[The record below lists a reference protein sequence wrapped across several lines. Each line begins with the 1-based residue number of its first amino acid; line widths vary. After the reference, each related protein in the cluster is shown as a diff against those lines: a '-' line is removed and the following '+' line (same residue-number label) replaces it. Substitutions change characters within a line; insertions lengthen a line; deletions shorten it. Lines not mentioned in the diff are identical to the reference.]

1 MKKFLKIVLIF
12 ILIVA
17 CILGGFLA
25 YMTLTKEQPADVI
38 SLKVENNKERVIA
51 PGNEFKVTTFNI
63 GYAGLDKD
71 QDFFMDGGKGSGSS
85 SKEQTET
92 NLKNMLSFLQ
102 NEHSDFALL
111 QEIDIKSMRSFDVN
125 GHEFLKKGLPDY
137 ASSFGK
143 NYDTKWV
150 PVPITSPM
158 GYAEAGLSTFSKYT
172 VQTAKRF
179 QLPGMEPWPKRL
191 FDLDRAIVEHK
202 IPVNNGKFVRLVN
215 LHLSAYDEGGKIRKQ
230 QVEYLKEYMNKHYK
244 NGDYVIMGGDWNQ
257 LISNA
262 QLSDPKFVKERPE
275 WLVELPK
282 DFTDGGF
289 KWAVDPSV
297 MTVRDDVKKYVEGE
311 NFVTIIDG
319 FIVSPNVEIVNVQG
333 KDLKFENSDHNPVSA
348 VFKLK

>member
-1 MKKFLKIVLIF
+1 MKKVLKVILVLI
-12 ILIVA
+12 LVGA
-17 CILGGFLA
+17 AILGGFLG

-38 SLKVENNKERVIA
+38 SLKVENNKERVLEQ
-51 PGNEFKVTTFNI
+51 GNEFKVTTFNI

-85 SKEQTET
+85 SKEQTEV
-92 NLKNMLSFLQ
+92 NLKKMLSFLQ
-102 NEHSDFALL
+102 NENSDFTLL
-111 QEIDIKSMRSFDVN
+111 QEVDIKSLRSFDVN
-125 GHEFLKKGLPDY
+125 GHEFLKEGLPDY

-158 GYAEAGLSTFSKYT
+158 GYAEAGLSTFSKYK
-172 VQTAKRF
+172 VQTAERF

-191 FDLDRAIVEHK
+191 FDLDRAIVEYK

-230 QVEYLKEYMNKHYK
+230 QVEYLKEYMNKHYQ

-257 LISNA
+257 LLSDV

-297 MTVRDDVKKYVEGE
+297 MTVRDDVKKYVAGE

>member
-1 MKKFLKIVLIF
+1 MG
-12 ILIVA
+12 
-17 CILGGFLA
+17 ILGGFLG

-38 SLKVENNKERVIA
+38 KLNVENNKERVLQL
-51 PGNEFKVTTFNI
+51 GDEFKVTTFNI
-63 GYAGLDKD
+63 GYAGLDKN

-92 NLKNMLSFLQ
+92 NVKNMLSFLQ
-102 NEHSDFALL
+102 NENSDFTLL
-111 QEIDIKSMRSFDVN
+111 QEVDIESLRSFDVN
-125 GHEFLKKGLPDY
+125 EHEFLKKGLPDY

-143 NYDTKWV
+143 NYNTKWV

-158 GYAEAGLSTFSKYT
+158 GYAESGLSTFSTYK
-172 VQTAKRF
+172 VQTATRF

-191 FDLDRAIVEHK
+191 FDLDRAIVEYK
-202 IPVNNGKFVRLVN
+202 IPVNNGKYVRLVN
-215 LHLSAYDEGGKIRKQ
+215 LHLSAYDKGGKIRMKQ
-230 QVEYLKEYMNKHYK
+230 AEYLKEYMNKHYK

-257 LISNA
+257 LISDA

-282 DFTDGGF
+282 GFADGGF
-289 KWAVDPSV
+289 QWAVDPSV
-297 MTVRDDVKKYVEGE
+297 MTVRDDVKSYVEGE

-319 FIVSPNVEIVNVQG
+319 FIVSPNVEIVKVQG

>member
-1 MKKFLKIVLIF
+1 MKKVLKVILVLI
-12 ILIVA
+12 LVGA
-17 CILGGFLA
+17 AILGGFLG

-38 SLKVENNKERVIA
+38 SLKVENNKERVLEQ
-51 PGNEFKVTTFNI
+51 GNEFKVTTFNI

-85 SKEQTET
+85 SKEQTEV
-92 NLKNMLSFLQ
+92 NLKKMLSFLQ
-102 NEHSDFALL
+102 NENSDFALL
-111 QEIDIKSMRSFDVN
+111 QEVDIKSLRSFDVN

-150 PVPITSPM
+150 PVPVTSPM
-158 GYAEAGLSTFSKYT
+158 GYAEAGLSTFSKYK
-172 VQTAKRF
+172 VQTAERF

-191 FDLDRAIVEHK
+191 FDLDRAIVEYK

-230 QVEYLKEYMNKHYK
+230 QVEYLKEYMNKHYQ

-257 LISNA
+257 LLSDV

-297 MTVRDDVKKYVEGE
+297 MTVRDDVKKYVAGE

>member
-1 MKKFLKIVLIF
+1 MKKLLKIVLICV
-12 ILIVA
+12 LIGA

-25 YMTLTKEQPADVI
+25 YMTTTKEQPADVI
-38 SLKVENNKERVIA
+38 SLKMENNQERVLA
-51 PGNEFKVTTFNI
+51 PDNEFKVTTFNI
-63 GYAGLDKD
+63 GYGGLDKD

-102 NEHSDFALL
+102 NENSDFTLL
-111 QEIDIKSMRSFDVN
+111 QEVDIKSLRSFDVN

-158 GYAEAGLSTFSKYT
+158 GYAEAGLSTFSKYK
-172 VQTAKRF
+172 VQTAERF

-202 IPVNNGKFVRLVN
+202 VPVNNGKFVRLVN

-257 LISNA
+257 LVSDV

>member
-1 MKKFLKIVLIF
+1 LKKFLKIVLIF
-12 ILIVA
+12 ILIIA
-17 CILGGFLA
+17 GILGGFLA
-25 YMTLTKEQPADVI
+25 YMTFTKEQPENVLDV
-38 SLKVENNKERVIA
+38 KVENNKERVLQ

-85 SKEQTET
+85 SKEQTEI

-102 NEHSDFALL
+102 NENSDFTLL
-111 QEIDIKSMRSFDVN
+111 QEVDIKSHRSFDVN
-125 GHEFLKKGLPDY
+125 EHEFLKKGLPDY

-150 PVPITSPM
+150 PVPVMKPM
-158 GYAEAGLSTFSKYT
+158 GYAEGGLSTFSKYT

-202 IPVNNGKFVRLVN
+202 IPVNNGKYVRLVN
-215 LHLSAYDEGGKIRKQ
+215 VHLSAYDEGGKIRKQ
-230 QVEYLKEYMNKHYK
+230 QAEYLKEYMNKCYQ
-244 NGDYVIMGGDWNQ
+244 NGDYVILGGDWNQ
-257 LISNA
+257 LLSNA

-282 DFTDGGF
+282 DFADGGF
-289 KWAVDPSV
+289 QWAVDPSI
-297 MTVRDDVKKYVEGE
+297 MTVRDDVKNYVEGE

-319 FIVSPNVEIVNVQG
+319 FIVSPNVEIINVQG